1 VTLVPYT
8 SFCLSGY
15 SSAVGNFD
23 NDLDEG
29 NVLKLLVSIDVL
41 LNHCIEDFG
50 CYIQFHWICGFNII
64 FCGLRNLIIWDLR
77 LM

>member
-1 VTLVPYT
+1 VPLVPYT

-29 NVLKLLVSIDVL
+29 NVLKLLVSIDV
-41 LNHCIEDFG
+41 
-50 CYIQFHWICGFNII
+50 Y
-64 FCGLRNLIIWDLR
+64 
-77 LM
+77 